1 MAALAKF
8 LATTPRYVALL
19 ISQCWTAEQFR
30 SYTEARLEK
39 VLAAAAKIPF
49 YRERFGRSMRIGDFS
64 ALPTLRRADVLE
76 LNASVR
82 SVYLAGMR
90 LLADSSSGST
100 GLPVE
105 FLFDNSHQRGRN
117 AARARY
123 LRANG
128 WNPLQRTVW
137 HYALNREDQPDADFV
152 HSRFL
157 PAVNFQHPSNDLEA
171 EIARLI
177 EFDPLYLSIYPSNLE
192 LLLRVIERSG
202 QKLRSLRLI
211 FTGSECVD
219 DSLRE
224 RTSLLLGA
232 RIADNYGSTEAF
244 LAWQCPRGS
253 YHVNAEHV
261 LIEIVDDAGRAVNS
275 GTMGRVLV
283 TTLENRL
290 MPLVRYEIGDYAV
303 AAPGNCGCGRTLPLI
318 GRIAG
323 RAVDLF
329 RMADGRMVSPYD
341 LISLIKWRP
350 EIRQFQILQQGIDR
364 YRLRY
369 VSERPASAETE
380 AWIRAKFC
388 ESLGAQVVLAFERV
402 PEIART
408 RAGKFMPAR
417 SELFDGAESGG
428 AAMLPDDHDDKL
440 RLE

>member
-1 MAALAKF
+1 MAVLAKF
-8 LATTPRYVALL
+8 LAATPRYVALL
-19 ISQCWTAEQFR
+19 RSQYWKAGQLR
-30 SYTEARLEK
+30 DYTEARLEM
-39 VLAAAAKIPF
+39 VLAAAARIPF
-49 YRERFGRSMRIGDFS
+49 YRERFATCTRIGDFAS
-64 ALPTLRRADVLE
+64 LPTLSRADVRE
-76 LNASVR
+76 LNSSVR
-82 SVYLAGMR
+82 SMYSAGTR

-100 GLPVE
+100 DLPVE
-105 FLFDNSHQRGRN
+105 FLFDHSHQRGRN

-152 HSRFL
+152 DSRFL
-157 PAVNFQHPSNDLEA
+157 PAVKFQHPANDLDA

-177 EFDPLYLSIYPSNLE
+177 ELDPIYLSIYPSNLD
-192 LLLRVIERSG
+192 LLLRVVEKSG

-224 RTSLLLGA
+224 RTRLLLGA
-232 RIADNYGSTEAF
+232 RLADNYGSTEAF
-244 LAWQCPRGS
+244 LAWQCPLCS

-261 LIEIVDDAGRAVNS
+261 LIEIVDETGRPVNAGE
-275 GTMGRVLV
+275 MGRVVV
-283 TTLENRL
+283 TTLENYL
-290 MPLVRYEIGDYAV
+290 MPLIRYEIGDYAV
-303 AAPGNCGCGRTLPLI
+303 AAANICGCGRTLPLI

-341 LISLIKWRP
+341 LISLIKWRV
-350 EIRQFQILQQGIDR
+350 EIRQFQIVQQGFDR
-364 YRLRY
+364 YQLRY
-369 VSERPASAETE
+369 VSERPASVETE

-388 ESLGAQVVLAFERV
+388 ESLDTRVVVAFEQV

-408 RAGKFMPAR
+408 RAGKLMPAR
-417 SELFDGAESGG
+417 SELFADAKSGG
-428 AAMLPDDHDDKL
+428 ATLLPYQRKL
-440 RLE
+440 GLE

>member
-1 MAALAKF
+1 MY
-8 LATTPRYVALL
+8 P
-19 ISQCWTAEQFR
+19 
-30 SYTEARLEK
+30 
-39 VLAAAAKIPF
+39 
-49 YRERFGRSMRIGDFS
+49 
-64 ALPTLRRADVLE
+64 
-76 LNASVR
+76 
-82 SVYLAGMR
+82 AGMR

-105 FLFDNSHQRGRN
+105 FLFDHYHQRGRN

-128 WNPLQRTVW
+128 WNPLQRTIW

-152 HSRFL
+152 GSRFL
-157 PAVNFQHPSNDLEA
+157 PAVNFQHPSNDLDT

-177 EFDPLYLSIYPSNLE
+177 ELDPIYLSIYPSNLD
-192 LLLRVIERSG
+192 LLLRVVEKSG
-202 QKLRSLRLI
+202 QKPHSLRLI

-224 RTSLLLGA
+224 RTRLLLGA

-244 LAWQCPRGS
+244 LAWQCPPGS

-261 LIEIVDDAGRAVNS
+261 AIEIVDEAGRPVNA
-275 GTMGRVLV
+275 GEMGRVLV
-283 TTLENRL
+283 TTLENHL

-303 AAPGNCGCGRTLPLI
+303 AAAGICGCGRTLPLI

-329 RMADGRMVSPYD
+329 RMADGRMISPYD

-350 EIRQFQILQQGIDR
+350 EIRQFQIVQQGFDR
-364 YRLRY
+364 YQLRY

-380 AWIRAKFC
+380 ASILGKFC
-388 ESLGAQVVLAFERV
+388 ESLDTRVVVAFEQV

-417 SELFDGAESGG
+417 SELFDGAKSGG
-428 AAMLPDDHDDKL
+428 ATLLRHQRKL
-440 RLE
+440 GLE

>member
-1 MAALAKF
+1 MAVLAKF
-8 LATTPRYVALL
+8 LAATPRYVALL
-19 ISQCWTAEQFR
+19 RSQYWKPEQLR
-30 SYTEARLEK
+30 DYTEASLQK
-39 VLAAAAKIPF
+39 VLAAASRIPF
-49 YRERFGRSMRIGDFS
+49 YRERFAAQTKTGDFDC
-64 ALPTLRRADVLE
+64 LPVLKRADVRE

-82 SVYLAGMR
+82 SIHPAGMR
-90 LLADSSSGST
+90 LLSDSSSGST

-105 FLFDNSHQRGRN
+105 FIFDGAHQRGRN

-128 WNPLQRTVW
+128 WNPFQRTVW
-137 HYALNREDQPDADFV
+137 HYALNQQDQPDADFV
-152 HSRFL
+152 NSHFL
-157 PAVNFQHPSNDLEA
+157 PGVSFQHPSNDLDS

-177 EFDPLYLSIYPSNLE
+177 ELDPTYLSIYPSNLE
-192 LLLRVIERSG
+192 WLLRVIEKTG
-202 QKLRSLRLI
+202 QKLRSIRLI
-211 FTGSECVD
+211 FTGAEVVD

-224 RTSLLLGA
+224 RASSLLGA

-261 LIEIVDDAGRAVNS
+261 LIEIVDDNDRAVRS
-275 GTMGRVLV
+275 GEMGRVLV

-303 AAPGNCGCGRTLPLI
+303 ATDGSCGCGRTLPLI

-329 RMADGRMVSPYD
+329 RMTDGRMVSPYD

-350 EIRQFQILQQGIDR
+350 EIRQFQIVQQEFDR
-364 YRLRY
+364 YQLRY
-369 VSERPASAETE
+369 VSDRLVSEDTET
-380 AWIRAKFC
+380 WIRDKFC
-388 ESLGAQVVLAFERV
+388 ESLSSRVVVTFERV

-408 RAGKFMPAR
+408 PAGKFMPAR
-417 SELFDGAESGG
+417 SELFNGA
-428 AAMLPDDHDDKL
+428 DTKT
-440 RLE
+440 R

>member
-1 MAALAKF
+1 MAVLAKF
-8 LATTPRYVALL
+8 LAATPRYVALL
-19 ISQCWTAEQFR
+19 RSQYWKAEQFR
-30 SYTEARLEK
+30 DYTESCLEK
-39 VLAAAAKIPF
+39 VLAAAARISF
-49 YRERFGRSMRIGDFS
+49 YRERFAARPKTGDF
-64 ALPTLRRADVLE
+64 ACLPILSRAEVPE

-82 SVYLAGMR
+82 SIHPASMR
-90 LLADSSSGST
+90 LLSDSSSGST

-105 FLFDNSHQRGRN
+105 FIFDGSHQRGRN

-123 LRANG
+123 LLANG

-137 HYALNREDQPDADFV
+137 HYALNQPDQPDADFV

-157 PAVNFQHPSNDLEA
+157 PGVNFQHPSTDLDA
-171 EIARLI
+171 QIARLI
-177 EFDPLYLSIYPSNLE
+177 ELDPIYLSIYPSNLE
-192 LLLRVIERSG
+192 WLLRVIEKTG
-202 QKLRSLRLI
+202 QKLRSIRLI
-211 FTGSECVD
+211 FTGAEVVD

-224 RTSLLLGA
+224 RTSALLGA

-261 LIEIVDDAGRAVNS
+261 VIEIVDDNDRPVRPRE
-275 GTMGRVLV
+275 MGRVIV

-303 AAPGNCGCGRTLPLI
+303 AAEGSCGCGRTLPLI

-329 RMADGRMVSPYD
+329 RMADGRIVSPYD
-341 LISLIKWRP
+341 LISLIKWKP
-350 EIRQFQILQQGIDR
+350 EIRQFQIVQQEFDR

-369 VSERPASAETE
+369 VSDRPVSAETE
-380 AWIRAKFC
+380 RWIRDKFC
-388 ESLGAQVVLAFERV
+388 ESLGSRVVVAFEPV

-408 RAGKFMPAR
+408 AAGKFMPAR
-417 SELFDGAESGG
+417 SELSNGAGT
-428 AAMLPDDHDDKL
+428 KT
-440 RLE
+440 R